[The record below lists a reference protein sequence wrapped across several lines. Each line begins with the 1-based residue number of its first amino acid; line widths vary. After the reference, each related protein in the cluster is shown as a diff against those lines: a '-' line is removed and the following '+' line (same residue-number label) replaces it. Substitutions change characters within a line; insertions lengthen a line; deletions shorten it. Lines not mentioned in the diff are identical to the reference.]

1 MKMRYGAL
9 SDQGDVRTENQ
20 DRILALTGMVAGK
33 ETGLFVV
40 ADGMGGLSY
49 GSAVSAY
56 IIESFSRWWEEDFPE
71 MAQAGKC
78 KKEEIKEL
86 LEQEIWDVNQ
96 EVFAFCKRENCRSGS
111 TLSVLFI
118 YDGHYYIVNM
128 GDSRIYHFQNG
139 ELKRLTEDQSMAAQL
154 VREKKLTEEEA
165 KRSGKNHIL
174 TMCIGMVEIPR
185 SFYTEGTLNK
195 GDCFL
200 LCSDGFYNEAEEQ
213 EVCNILNQNE
223 IEPQKKA
230 HFLRNL
236 IQPGKAGDN
245 VSEIIVEIME

>member
-20 DRILALTGMVAGK
+20 DRILALTGMVEGK

-128 GDSRIYHFQNG
+128 GDSRIYHFQKG
-139 ELKRLTEDQSMAAQL
+139 VLKRLTEDQSMAAQL

-165 KRSGKNHIL
+165 KHSGKNHIL

-185 SFYTEGTLNK
+185 NFYTEGTLKN

-200 LCSDGFYNEAEEQ
+200 LCSDGLYNVAEEQ
-213 EVCNILNQNE
+213 EICNILNQNE
-223 IEPQKKA
+223 IDPQEKA
-230 HFLRNL
+230 HSLRNL

>member
-86 LEQEIWDVNQ
+86 LEQEIW
-96 EVFAFCKRENCRSGS
+96 
-111 TLSVLFI
+111 
-118 YDGHYYIVNM
+118 M
-128 GDSRIYHFQNG
+128 
-139 ELKRLTEDQSMAAQL
+139 
-154 VREKKLTEEEA
+154 
-165 KRSGKNHIL
+165 
-174 TMCIGMVEIPR
+174 
-185 SFYTEGTLNK
+185 
-195 GDCFL
+195 
-200 LCSDGFYNEAEEQ
+200 
-213 EVCNILNQNE
+213 
-223 IEPQKKA
+223 
-230 HFLRNL
+230 
-236 IQPGKAGDN
+236 
-245 VSEIIVEIME
+245 